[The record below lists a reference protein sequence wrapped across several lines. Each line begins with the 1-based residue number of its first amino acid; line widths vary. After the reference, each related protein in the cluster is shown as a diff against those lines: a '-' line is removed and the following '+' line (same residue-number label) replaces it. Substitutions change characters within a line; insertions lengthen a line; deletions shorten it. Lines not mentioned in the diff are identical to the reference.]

1 MTPLFPSGGF
11 KGCLPEPSYLL
22 SRLLLGSGTGSRWL
36 GEAWRCCVTPE
47 LQQLWI
53 TCAGKSM
60 ASCSISAS
68 PLRDV
73 CERFWPAAQPLCP
86 HPTEYL
92 TAQKEEESSNLFL
105 SGISHLPLK
114 HMPHLSLASSP
125 SCSVPHRQG
134 EGACGYCP
142 GRQHTQ
148 ALNLG
153 QAAGSAPGS
162 FPLCSSTGP
171 SCHRLAPRSVPTG
184 APGPLAGDT
193 TEPWPCLPCSP
204 WSHCSLS
211 ARLPVP

>member
-92 TAQKEEESSNLFL
+92 TAQKEEGELKSVSQW
-105 SGISHLPLK
+105 HL
-114 HMPHLSLASSP
+114 SSP
-125 SCSVPHRQG
+125 SQTHAS
-134 EGACGYCP
+134 
-142 GRQHTQ
+142 
-148 ALNLG
+148 
-153 QAAGSAPGS
+153 S
-162 FPLCSSTGP
+162 FPCFISFMLSATPTRRRGLWLLPRQTAHPSTQLGSGCWICSRLFP
-171 SCHRLAPRSVPTG
+171 SVQQHWAQLPQTG
-184 APGPLAGDT
+184 AQKCADRCT
-193 TEPWPCLPCSP
+193 RA
-204 WSHCSLS
+204 LS
-211 ARLPVP
+211 W